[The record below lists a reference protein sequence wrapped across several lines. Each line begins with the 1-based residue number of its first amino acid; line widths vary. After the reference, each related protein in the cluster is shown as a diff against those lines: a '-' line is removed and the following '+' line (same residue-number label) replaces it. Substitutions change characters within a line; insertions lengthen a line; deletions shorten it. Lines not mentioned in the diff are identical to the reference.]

1 MDSEITSYS
10 IFIRIVVSCVDNSN
24 NRLMKRH
31 PLMELRILLSTNVI
45 GVRAEQGFK
54 PSGEIPNP
62 GCLGP
67 PTAVK
72 FSTN

>member
-1 MDSEITSYS
+1 MRRQLQQQTDEEAPI
-10 IFIRIVVSCVDNSN
+10 DGA
-24 NRLMKRH
+24 
-31 PLMELRILLSTNVI
+31 RILLSTNVI